1 MIKISN
7 TNKSERITVYV
18 SPNMKERINERA
30 KACNMSVSDYMFA
43 CTVVTE
49 INIIGDSD
57 SFKKL
62 VYEVN
67 KIGANINQI
76 RLLATLGKIDFVNFD
91 ECNETLNDIKK
102 KIYSAIKKKS
112 KWRFS
117 SSSKEPTLKI

>member
-30 KACNMSVSDYMFA
+30 KACKMSVSDYMFA

-76 RLLATLGKIDFVNFD
+76 RLLATLVKLISLILV
-91 ECNETLNDIKK
+91 
-102 KIYSAIKKKS
+102 SAMKHLMIS
-112 KWRFS
+112 KR
-117 SSSKEPTLKI
+117 KYIQQ

>member
-1 MIKISN
+1 
-7 TNKSERITVYV
+7 
-18 SPNMKERINERA
+18 MKEKINERA
-30 KACNMSVSDYMFA
+30 KTCNMSVSDYMFA

-76 RLLATLGKIDFVNFD
+76 RLLATLGKIDFANFD